1 MPHPGLS
8 ILNACSKVRL
18 QTCCRHAPEL
28 LSSLIIFVSY
38 SKKVTSEILIRIEY
52 FILLFC
58 TPPFPPLNQKEFLP
72 SPLSFPFS
80 LYAKLKMAI
89 LYYSHN
95 DIVFELAVCYL
106 FFFFFKL

>member
-8 ILNACSKVRL
+8 ILNACFKVCL
-18 QTCCRHAPEL
+18 QTCCRHASEL
-28 LSSLIIFVSY
+28 LSSLITFVSY
-38 SKKVTSEILIRIEY
+38 SKKGTSEILIRIDY

-58 TPPFPPLNQKEFLP
+58 TPPSPPFNQKEILLT
-72 SPLSFPFS
+72 PLSFPFS

-89 LYYSHN
+89 PYYSHN

-106 FFFFFKL
+106 FFFF